1 MEENKFDPLQFIG
14 FLLISA
20 ILMFWF
26 YDNQS
31 NYVENQQD
39 IVVENPIE
47 KFEDNSNTL
56 NLAKEDS
63 NKVELDKKFKEEI
76 ITLENDKILF
86 EISTSGADINKL
98 LLKDFSNYNDQP
110 LFLVNDNK
118 SIFSYNIPIGR
129 NSIINSRDLNYSAEI
144 IKDKSILKL
153 TAVIDSQRS
162 LELTYSLEEN
172 SSILDFDLRLND
184 SDRNSTYDQ
193 LELVWGK
200 DSFRNSKSIDYE
212 NRYTALSYGFEDEK
226 DSWLSVAGTSN
237 KNINNVNW
245 ISFREHF
252 FSSILILNNETNNVE
267 ISSEDLASNETLDNE
282 FTKRFKANI
291 PLSLDSDN
299 DLSFKMYFGPTDY
312 ETLKEYNLS
321 LENSVD
327 MGWGIFGWLN
337 RFIFFPLFS
346 FLTTYF
352 SYGISIILMTIIVKV
367 SISPLTYKSYL
378 SQIKMKILKP
388 ELEVINEKFKDDAMK
403 KQQETMKLYTK
414 SGANPMSGCLPAFLQ
429 MPIFFALFVFFP
441 AAFSLRQKSFLWAD
455 DLSSYDSIL
464 DLGFYIPL
472 YGDHIS
478 LFPILASI
486 SIFFYTK
493 MTTGQQMMPASQT
506 GGVNMKVIMYL
517 MPLMMLFF
525 FNNYASGLSLY
536 YFISNLLPKDSSI
549 EIIDTSGNNTIQIV
563 RKFWVIKVAMAI
575 NKHRINSNNCITSN
589 SCITVFIMFLK
600 NKILKNF
607 TY

>member
-26 YDNQS
+26 YENQS
-31 NYVENQQD
+31 KYIENQQE
-39 IVVENPIE
+39 VVIENPIE
-47 KFEDNSNTL
+47 KFDDNSNAV
-56 NLAKEDS
+56 NVSEQNS
-63 NKVELDKKFKEEI
+63 NIVELDEKFKEEI

-86 EISTSGADINKL
+86 EISTSGATINKL
-98 LLKDFSNYNDQP
+98 LLKDFNNYNDEP

-129 NSIINSRDLNYSAEI
+129 NSVINSRDLNFSAEI
-144 IKDKSILKL
+144 IKNKSVLKL
-153 TAVIDSQRS
+153 TAIIDMQRS

-172 SSILDFDLRLND
+172 SSILDFDLKLND
-184 SDRNSTYDQ
+184 SDRNSSYDE
-193 LELVWGK
+193 LELIWGK

-212 NRYTALSYGFEDEK
+212 NRYTALSYGFEGEK
-226 DSWLSVAGTSN
+226 DSWLSVSGTSN

-252 FSSILILNNETNNVE
+252 FSSILILNNETNNIE
-267 ISSEDLASNETLDNE
+267 ISSEDLASNETLDDK

-291 PLSLDSDN
+291 PLSLDSN
-299 DLSFKMYFGPTDY
+299 NSLSYRIYYGPTDY

-536 YFISNLLPKDSSI
+536 YFISNLLTIILMLIIKNF
-549 EIIDTSGNNTIQIV
+549 IIDD
-563 RKFWVIKVAMAI
+563 
-575 NKHRINSNNCITSN
+575 
-589 SCITVFIMFLK
+589 
-600 NKILKNF
+600 NKILSQIEENKKKPIKVGGF
-607 TY
+607 RARLQKALEEAEKQKKSRGK

>member
-1 MEENKFDPLQFIG
+1 MEQNKFDPLQFIG

-31 NYVENQQD
+31 SMIENQQMSEAESL
-39 IVVENPIE
+39 VEETYENPIQQDISSSNNL
-47 KFEDNSNTL
+47 KIDQRFE
-56 NLAKEDS
+56 
-63 NKVELDKKFKEEI
+63 EEI
-76 ITLENDKILF
+76 ISLENENILF
-86 EISTSGADINKL
+86 EISTGGAEINKI
-98 LLKDFSNYNDQP
+98 LLKNFSNYNDEP

-129 NSIINSRDLNYSAEI
+129 NSVINSADLNYTYRI
-144 IKDKSILKL
+144 IKPDSEVVL
-153 TAVIDSQRS
+153 TGIIDEQRS
-162 LELTYSLEEN
+162 LDLTFKLQD
-172 SSILDFDLRLND
+172 SSRIVDFDIKLND
-184 SDRNSTYDQ
+184 SNRSNNYDNV
-193 LELVWGK
+193 ELIWGR

-212 NRYTALSYGFEDEK
+212 NRYTALSYGFEGNK
-226 DSWLSVAGTSN
+226 DSYLSIAGSTN

-252 FSSILILNNETNNVE
+252 FSSILILNDQVNDVD
-267 ISSEDLASNETLDNE
+267 ISSEDLASNETLDNK
-282 FTKRFKANI
+282 FTKRFLANV
-291 PLSLDSDN
+291 PLNLNSDDS
-299 DLSFKMYFGPTDY
+299 LSFSMYYGPTDY
-312 ETLKEYNLS
+312 ETLKEYNLN
-321 LENSVD
+321 LENSVQI
-327 MGWGIFGWLN
+327 GWGIFGWLN

-346 FLTTYF
+346 FLTNYF
-352 SYGISIILMTIIVKV
+352 SYGLSIILMTIIVKV
-367 SISPLTYKSYL
+367 AIAPLTYKSYE
-378 SQIKMKILKP
+378 SQVKMRVLKP
-388 ELEVINEKFKDDAMK
+388 ELEVINEKFKDDPMK
-403 KQQETMKLYTK
+403 KQQETMNLYTK

-441 AAFSLRQKSFLWAD
+441 AAFSLRGKSFLWAD

-486 SIFFYTK
+486 AIFFYTK

-517 MPLMMLFF
+517 MPIMMLFF

-536 YFISNLLPKDSSI
+536 YFISNILTIVLMLVIKNF
-549 EIIDTSGNNTIQIV
+549 IIDD
-563 RKFWVIKVAMAI
+563 
-575 NKHRINSNNCITSN
+575 
-589 SCITVFIMFLK
+589 
-600 NKILKNF
+600 NKILTQIEENKKKPLKVGGF
-607 TY
+607 RARLQKALEEAEKQKKRREQ

>member
-1 MEENKFDPLQFIG
+1 MEQNKFDPLQFIG

-31 NYVENQQD
+31 SMIENQQ
-39 IVVENPIE
+39 ISEAENLVDEPTENII
-47 KFEDNSNTL
+47 KDDNLSSNNLKIDQRFE
-56 NLAKEDS
+56 
-63 NKVELDKKFKEEI
+63 EEI
-76 ITLENDKILF
+76 ISLENENLLFQISTGGAEINKIL
-86 EISTSGADINKL
+86 
-98 LLKDFSNYNDQP
+98 LKSFSNYNDEP

-129 NSIINSRDLNYSAEI
+129 NSVINSADLNYTYRI
-144 IKDKSILKL
+144 IKPDSEVVL
-153 TAVIDSQRS
+153 TGIIDEQRS
-162 LELTYSLEEN
+162 LDLTFKLQNN
-172 SSILDFDLRLND
+172 SRIVDFGIKLND
-184 SDRNSTYDQ
+184 SNRSNNYDNV
-193 LELVWGK
+193 ELIWGR
-200 DSFRNSKSIDYE
+200 DSYRNSKSIDYE
-212 NRYTALSYGFEDEK
+212 NRYTALSYGFEENK
-226 DSWLSVAGTSN
+226 DSYLSIAGSTN

-252 FSSILILNNETNNVE
+252 FSSILILNDQVNDVD
-267 ISSEDLASNETLDNE
+267 ISSEDLASNETLDNK
-282 FTKRFKANI
+282 FTKRFLANV
-291 PLSLDSDN
+291 PLNLNSDDS
-299 DLSFKMYFGPTDY
+299 LSFSMYYGPTDY
-312 ETLKEYNLS
+312 ETLKDYNLN
-321 LENSVD
+321 LENSVQI
-327 MGWGIFGWLN
+327 GWGIFGWLN

-346 FLTTYF
+346 FLTNYF
-352 SYGISIILMTIIVKV
+352 SYGLSIILMTIIVKV
-367 SISPLTYKSYL
+367 AIAPLTYKSYE
-378 SQIKMKILKP
+378 SQVKMRVLKP
-388 ELEVINEKFKDDAMK
+388 ELEVINEKFKDDPMK
-403 KQQETMKLYTK
+403 KQQETMNLYTK

-441 AAFSLRQKSFLWAD
+441 AAFSLRGKSFLWAD

-486 SIFFYTK
+486 AIFFYTK

-536 YFISNLLPKDSSI
+536 YFISNILTIVLMLVIKNF
-549 EIIDTSGNNTIQIV
+549 IIDD
-563 RKFWVIKVAMAI
+563 
-575 NKHRINSNNCITSN
+575 
-589 SCITVFIMFLK
+589 
-600 NKILKNF
+600 NKILTQIEENKKKPLKVGGF
-607 TY
+607 RARLQKALEEAEKQKKRREQ

>member
-31 NYVENQQD
+31 NYIENQQE
-39 IVVENPIE
+39 VVIENPIE
-47 KFEDNSNTL
+47 KFDDNSNAV
-56 NLAKEDS
+56 NVSEQNS
-63 NKVELDKKFKEEI
+63 NRVELDEKFTEEI

-86 EISTSGADINKL
+86 EISTSGATINKL
-98 LLKDFSNYNDQP
+98 LLKDFNNYNDEP
-110 LFLVNDNK
+110 LYLVNDNK

-129 NSIINSRDLNYSAEI
+129 NSVINSRDLNFSAEI
-144 IKDKSILKL
+144 IKNKSVLKL
-153 TAVIDSQRS
+153 TAIIDMQRS

-172 SSILDFDLRLND
+172 SSILDFNLKLND
-184 SDRNSTYDQ
+184 SDRNSSYDE
-193 LELVWGK
+193 LELIWGK

-212 NRYTALSYGFEDEK
+212 NRYTALSYGFEGEK
-226 DSWLSVAGTSN
+226 DSWLSVSGTSN

-252 FSSILILNNETNNVE
+252 FSSILILNNETNNIE
-267 ISSEDLASNETLDNE
+267 ISSEDLASNETLDDK

-291 PLSLDSDN
+291 PLSLDSN
-299 DLSFKMYFGPTDY
+299 NNLSYRIYYGPTDY
-312 ETLKEYNLS
+312 ETLKEYNLT

-536 YFISNLLPKDSSI
+536 YFISNLLTIILMLIIKNF
-549 EIIDTSGNNTIQIV
+549 IIDD
-563 RKFWVIKVAMAI
+563 
-575 NKHRINSNNCITSN
+575 
-589 SCITVFIMFLK
+589 
-600 NKILKNF
+600 NKILSQIEENKKKPIKVGGF
-607 TY
+607 RARLQKALEEAEKQKKSRGK

>member
-31 NYVENQQD
+31 SYVENQQD

-56 NLAKEDS
+56 NLYEEDS
-63 NKVELDKKFKEEI
+63 NTVELDKKFKDEI

-86 EISTSGADINKL
+86 EISTSGAGINKL
-98 LLKDFSNYNDQP
+98 LLKDFYNYNDEP

-184 SDRNSTYDQ
+184 SDRNSSYDQ

-267 ISSEDLASNETLDNE
+267 ISSEDLASNETLDNK

-299 DLSFKMYFGPTDY
+299 DLSFRMYYGPTDY

-346 FLTTYF
+346 FITTYF
-352 SYGISIILMTIIVKV
+352 SYGISIILMTIIVKI

-403 KQQETMKLYTK
+403 KQQETMKLYSK
-414 SGANPMSGCLPAFLQ
+414 SGANPMSGCLPALLQ
-429 MPIFFALFVFFP
+429 MPIFFSLFVFFP

-536 YFISNLLPKDSSI
+536 YFISNLLTIILMLIIKNF
-549 EIIDTSGNNTIQIV
+549 IIDD
-563 RKFWVIKVAMAI
+563 
-575 NKHRINSNNCITSN
+575 
-589 SCITVFIMFLK
+589 
-600 NKILKNF
+600 NKILSQIEENKKKPVKVGGF
-607 TY
+607 RARLQKALEEAEKQKKSRGK

>member
-1 MEENKFDPLQFIG
+1 MEQNKFDPLQFIG

-31 NYVENQQD
+31 SMIENQQMSEAENL
-39 IVVENPIE
+39 VEETTENLI
-47 KFEDNSNTL
+47 KDDNLSSNNLKIDQRFE
-56 NLAKEDS
+56 
-63 NKVELDKKFKEEI
+63 EEI
-76 ITLENDKILF
+76 ISLENENILF
-86 EISTSGADINKL
+86 EISTGGGEINKI
-98 LLKDFSNYNDQP
+98 LLKNFSNYNDEP

-129 NSIINSRDLNYSAEI
+129 NSVINSADLNYTYQI
-144 IKDKSILKL
+144 IKPDSEVVL
-153 TAVIDSQRS
+153 TGIIDEQRS
-162 LELTYSLEEN
+162 LDLTFKLQDN
-172 SSILDFDLRLND
+172 SRIVDYDVKLND
-184 SDRNSTYDQ
+184 SNSSNNYDNV
-193 LELVWGK
+193 ELIWGR

-212 NRYTALSYGFEDEK
+212 NRYTALAYGFEENK
-226 DSWLSVAGTSN
+226 DSYLSVGGSTN

-252 FSSILILNNETNNVE
+252 FSSILILNNQVNDVD

-282 FTKRFKANI
+282 FTKRFLANV
-291 PLSLDSDN
+291 PLNLNSDDS
-299 DLSFKMYFGPTDY
+299 LSFSMYYGPTDY
-312 ETLKEYNLS
+312 ETLKEYNLN
-321 LENSVD
+321 LENSVQI
-327 MGWGIFGWLN
+327 GWGIFGWLN

-346 FLTTYF
+346 FLTNYF
-352 SYGISIILMTIIVKV
+352 SYGLSIILMTIIVKV
-367 SISPLTYKSYL
+367 AIAPLTYKSYE
-378 SQIKMKILKP
+378 SQVKMRALKP
-388 ELEVINEKFKDDAMK
+388 ELEVINEKFKDDPMK
-403 KQQETMKLYTK
+403 KQQETMNLYTK

-441 AAFSLRQKSFLWAD
+441 AAFSLRGKSFLWAD

-486 SIFFYTK
+486 AIFFYTK

-506 GGVNMKVIMYL
+506 GGVNMKVIMYM

-536 YFISNLLPKDSSI
+536 YFISNLLTIILMLVIKNF
-549 EIIDTSGNNTIQIV
+549 IIDD
-563 RKFWVIKVAMAI
+563 
-575 NKHRINSNNCITSN
+575 
-589 SCITVFIMFLK
+589 
-600 NKILKNF
+600 NKILTQIEENKKKPLKVGGF
-607 TY
+607 RARLQKALEEAEKQKKRREQ

>member
-1 MEENKFDPLQFIG
+1 MEQNKFDPLQFIG
-14 FLLISA
+14 FLLISV

-31 NYVENQQD
+31 NMIENQQD
-39 IVVENPIE
+39 IAVEDVLDQVNDDSVNFNNYDE
-47 KFEDNSNTL
+47 NSNEL
-56 NLAKEDS
+56 NSDE
-63 NKVELDKKFKEEI
+63 KFKEEI
-76 ITLENDKILF
+76 ITLENDKISF
-86 EISTSGADINKL
+86 EISTSGATINKL
-98 LLKDFSNYNDQP
+98 LLKEFNNYNDEP

-129 NSIINSRDLNYSAEI
+129 NSVINSRDLNFSAEI
-144 IKDKSILKL
+144 IKNKSVLKL
-153 TAVIDSQRS
+153 TAIIDMQRS

-172 SSILDFDLRLND
+172 SSILDFDLKLND
-184 SDRNSTYDQ
+184 SDRNSSYNE
-193 LELVWGK
+193 LELIWGK

-212 NRYTALSYGFEDEK
+212 NRYTALSYGFEGEK
-226 DSWLSVAGTSN
+226 DSWLSVSGTSN

-252 FSSILILNNETNNVE
+252 FSSILILNNETNNIE
-267 ISSEDLASNETLDNE
+267 ISSEDLASNETLDDK

-291 PLSLDSDN
+291 PLSLDSN
-299 DLSFKMYFGPTDY
+299 NSLSYRIYYGPTDY

-414 SGANPMSGCLPAFLQ
+414 SGANPMSGCLPALLQ

-536 YFISNLLPKDSSI
+536 YFISNLLTIILMLIIKNF
-549 EIIDTSGNNTIQIV
+549 IIDD
-563 RKFWVIKVAMAI
+563 
-575 NKHRINSNNCITSN
+575 
-589 SCITVFIMFLK
+589 
-600 NKILKNF
+600 NKILSQIEENKKKPIKVGGF
-607 TY
+607 RARLQKALEEAEKQKKSRGK

>member
-31 NYVENQQD
+31 NYIENQQE
-39 IVVENPIE
+39 VVIENPIE
-47 KFEDNSNTL
+47 KFDDNSNAV
-56 NLAKEDS
+56 NVSEQNS
-63 NKVELDKKFKEEI
+63 NIVELDEKFKEEI

-86 EISTSGADINKL
+86 EISTSGATINKL
-98 LLKDFSNYNDQP
+98 LLKDFNNYNDEP

-129 NSIINSRDLNYSAEI
+129 NSVINSRDLNFSAEI
-144 IKDKSILKL
+144 IKNKSVLKL
-153 TAVIDSQRS
+153 TAIIDMQRS

-172 SSILDFDLRLND
+172 SSILDFDLKLND
-184 SDRNSTYDQ
+184 SDSNSSYDEI
-193 LELVWGK
+193 ELIWGK

-212 NRYTALSYGFEDEK
+212 NRYTALSYGFEGEK
-226 DSWLSVAGTSN
+226 DSWLSVSGTSN

-252 FSSILILNNETNNVE
+252 FSSILILNNETNNIE
-267 ISSEDLASNETLDNE
+267 ISSEDLASNETLDDK

-291 PLSLDSDN
+291 PLSLDSN
-299 DLSFKMYFGPTDY
+299 NNLSYRIYYGPTDY
-312 ETLKEYNLS
+312 ETLKEYNLT

-536 YFISNLLPKDSSI
+536 YFISNLLTIILMLIIKNF
-549 EIIDTSGNNTIQIV
+549 IIDD
-563 RKFWVIKVAMAI
+563 
-575 NKHRINSNNCITSN
+575 
-589 SCITVFIMFLK
+589 
-600 NKILKNF
+600 NKILSQIEENKKKPIKVGGF
-607 TY
+607 RARLQKALEEAEKQKKSRGK

>member
-31 NYVENQQD
+31 SYVENQQD

-184 SDRNSTYDQ
+184 SDRNSSYDQ

-267 ISSEDLASNETLDNE
+267 ISSEDLASNETLDNK

-536 YFISNLLPKDSSI
+536 YFISNLLTIILMLIIKNF
-549 EIIDTSGNNTIQIV
+549 IIDD
-563 RKFWVIKVAMAI
+563 
-575 NKHRINSNNCITSN
+575 
-589 SCITVFIMFLK
+589 
-600 NKILKNF
+600 NKILSQIEENKKKPVKVGGF
-607 TY
+607 RARLQKALEEAEKQKKSRGK

>member
-1 MEENKFDPLQFIG
+1 MEQNKFDPLQFIG
-14 FLLISA
+14 FLLISV

-31 NYVENQQD
+31 NIIENQQGAG
-39 IVVENPIE
+39 VENVLDQVEDDSISLNNTE
-47 KFEDNSNTL
+47 EDYNDFEVD
-56 NLAKEDS
+56 ED
-63 NKVELDKKFKEEI
+63 FTEEV
-76 ITLENDKILF
+76 ITLENDNILF
-86 EISTSGADINKL
+86 EISTNGADIKKL
-98 LLKDFSNYNDQP
+98 LLKDFNNYNDDP
-110 LFLVNDNK
+110 LFLVNNNK

-129 NSIINSRDLNYSAEI
+129 NSIISSRDLNYSAEI

-153 TAVIDSQRS
+153 TAVIDTQRS

-267 ISSEDLASNETLDNE
+267 ISSENLASNETLDNK

-299 DLSFKMYFGPTDY
+299 DLSFRMYYGPTDY

-346 FLTTYF
+346 FLTSYF

-388 ELEVINEKFKDDAMK
+388 ELEIINEKFKDDAMK

-493 MTTGQQMMPASQT
+493 MTSGQQMMSASQT
-506 GGVNMKVIMYL
+506 GGVNMKLIMYM

-536 YFISNLLPKDSSI
+536 YFISNVLTIILMLIIKNF
-549 EIIDTSGNNTIQIV
+549 IIDD
-563 RKFWVIKVAMAI
+563 
-575 NKHRINSNNCITSN
+575 
-589 SCITVFIMFLK
+589 
-600 NKILKNF
+600 NKILTEIEENKKKPVKAGGF
-607 TY
+607 RARLQKALEEAEKQKKSRGK

>member
-1 MEENKFDPLQFIG
+1 MEQNKFDPLQFIG

-31 NYVENQQD
+31 SMIENQQMSEAESL
-39 IVVENPIE
+39 VEETYENPIQQDISSSNNL
-47 KFEDNSNTL
+47 KIDQRFE
-56 NLAKEDS
+56 
-63 NKVELDKKFKEEI
+63 EEI
-76 ITLENDKILF
+76 ISLENENILF
-86 EISTSGADINKL
+86 EISTGGAEINKI
-98 LLKDFSNYNDQP
+98 LLKNFSNYNDEP

-129 NSIINSRDLNYSAEI
+129 NSVINSADLNYTYRI
-144 IKDKSILKL
+144 IKPDSEVVL
-153 TAVIDSQRS
+153 TGIIDEQRS
-162 LELTYSLEEN
+162 LDLTFKLQD
-172 SSILDFDLRLND
+172 SSRIVDFEIKLND
-184 SDRNSTYDQ
+184 SNRSNNYDNV
-193 LELVWGK
+193 ELIWGR

-212 NRYTALSYGFEDEK
+212 NRYTALSYGFEENK
-226 DSWLSVAGTSN
+226 DSYLSIAGSTN

-252 FSSILILNNETNNVE
+252 FSSILILNDQVNDVD
-267 ISSEDLASNETLDNE
+267 ISSEDLASNETLDNK
-282 FTKRFKANI
+282 FTKRFLANV
-291 PLSLDSDN
+291 PLNLNSDDS
-299 DLSFKMYFGPTDY
+299 LSFSMYYGPTDY
-312 ETLKEYNLS
+312 ETLKEYNLN
-321 LENSVD
+321 LENSVQI
-327 MGWGIFGWLN
+327 GWGIFGWLN

-346 FLTTYF
+346 FLTNYF
-352 SYGISIILMTIIVKV
+352 SYGLSIILMTIIVKV
-367 SISPLTYKSYL
+367 AIAPLTYKSYE
-378 SQIKMKILKP
+378 SQVKMRVLKP
-388 ELEVINEKFKDDAMK
+388 ELEVINEKFKDDPMK
-403 KQQETMKLYTK
+403 KQQETMNLYTK

-441 AAFSLRQKSFLWAD
+441 AAFSLRGKSFLWAD

-486 SIFFYTK
+486 AIFFYTK

-517 MPLMMLFF
+517 MPIMMLFF

-536 YFISNLLPKDSSI
+536 YFISNILTIVLMLVIKNF
-549 EIIDTSGNNTIQIV
+549 IIDD
-563 RKFWVIKVAMAI
+563 
-575 NKHRINSNNCITSN
+575 
-589 SCITVFIMFLK
+589 
-600 NKILKNF
+600 NKILTQIEENKKKPLKVGGF
-607 TY
+607 RARLQKALEEAEKQKKRREQ

>member
-1 MEENKFDPLQFIG
+1 
-14 FLLISA
+14 
-20 ILMFWF
+20 MFWF

-31 NYVENQQD
+31 NMIENQQD
-39 IVVENPIE
+39 IAVEDVLDQVNDDSVNFNNYDE
-47 KFEDNSNTL
+47 NSNEL
-56 NLAKEDS
+56 NSDE
-63 NKVELDKKFKEEI
+63 KFKEEI
-76 ITLENDKILF
+76 ITLENDKISF
-86 EISTSGADINKL
+86 EISTSGATINKL
-98 LLKDFSNYNDQP
+98 LLKEFNNYNDEP

-129 NSIINSRDLNYSAEI
+129 NSVINSRDLNFSAEI
-144 IKDKSILKL
+144 IKNKSVLKL
-153 TAVIDSQRS
+153 TAIIDMQRS

-172 SSILDFDLRLND
+172 SSILDFDLKLND
-184 SDRNSTYDQ
+184 SDRNSSYNE
-193 LELVWGK
+193 LELIWGK

-212 NRYTALSYGFEDEK
+212 NRYTALSYGFEGEK
-226 DSWLSVAGTSN
+226 DSWLSVSGTSN

-252 FSSILILNNETNNVE
+252 FSSILILNNETNNIE
-267 ISSEDLASNETLDNE
+267 ISSEDLASNETLDDK

-291 PLSLDSDN
+291 PLSLDSN
-299 DLSFKMYFGPTDY
+299 NSLSYRIYYGPTDY

-414 SGANPMSGCLPAFLQ
+414 SGANPMSGCLPALLQ

-536 YFISNLLPKDSSI
+536 YFISNLLTIILMLIIKNF
-549 EIIDTSGNNTIQIV
+549 IIDD
-563 RKFWVIKVAMAI
+563 
-575 NKHRINSNNCITSN
+575 
-589 SCITVFIMFLK
+589 
-600 NKILKNF
+600 NKILSQIEENKKKPIKVGGF
-607 TY
+607 RARLQKALEEAEKQKKSRGK

>member
-26 YDNQS
+26 YENQS
-31 NYVENQQD
+31 KYIENQQE
-39 IVVENPIE
+39 VVIENPIE
-47 KFEDNSNTL
+47 KFDDNSNAV
-56 NLAKEDS
+56 NVSEQNS
-63 NKVELDKKFKEEI
+63 NRVELDEKFTEEI

-86 EISTSGADINKL
+86 EISTSGATINKL
-98 LLKDFSNYNDQP
+98 LLKDFNNYNDEP
-110 LFLVNDNK
+110 LYLVNDNK

-129 NSIINSRDLNYSAEI
+129 NSVINSRDLNFSAEI
-144 IKDKSILKL
+144 IKNKSVLKL
-153 TAVIDSQRS
+153 TAIIDMQRS

-172 SSILDFDLRLND
+172 SSILDFDLKLND
-184 SDRNSTYDQ
+184 SDRNSSYDE
-193 LELVWGK
+193 LELIWGK

-212 NRYTALSYGFEDEK
+212 NRYTALSYGFEGEK
-226 DSWLSVAGTSN
+226 DSWLSVSGTSN

-252 FSSILILNNETNNVE
+252 FSSILILNNETNNIE
-267 ISSEDLASNETLDNE
+267 ISSEDLASNETLDDK

-291 PLSLDSDN
+291 PLSLDSN
-299 DLSFKMYFGPTDY
+299 NNLSYRIYYGPTDY
-312 ETLKEYNLS
+312 ETLKEYNLT

-536 YFISNLLPKDSSI
+536 YFISNLLTIILMLIIKNF
-549 EIIDTSGNNTIQIV
+549 IIDD
-563 RKFWVIKVAMAI
+563 
-575 NKHRINSNNCITSN
+575 
-589 SCITVFIMFLK
+589 
-600 NKILKNF
+600 NKILSQIEENKKKPIKVGGF
-607 TY
+607 RARLQKALEEAEKQKKSRGK